1 MVMHSLRT
9 SALYSSDED
18 PRGRRVMDLRDVDA
32 VLLDMDGTL
41 VESDAAVERA
51 WTIWAHEHGVEPAAA
66 IAIAH
71 GSPAQRTVH
80 HLRPDL
86 EATAIE
92 VSAARQLELQY
103 DDLSDVTPTPGAHEL
118 LTLLTQLAIP
128 WAVVTSAD
136 VRLAKARLGAAG
148 IAAPLLVTVE
158 DVTAGKPD
166 PQGYLLAAT
175 TLGISPERCLVV
187 EDAEPG
193 LDAGRA
199 AGARTAALKGLV
211 GDLCLEDLSQLAR
224 LLTDSSRP
232 NNAPLQ

>member
-1 MVMHSLRT
+1 
-9 SALYSSDED
+9 
-18 PRGRRVMDLRDVDA
+18 MDLDLSVVDA

-41 VESDAAVERA
+41 VDSDAAVERA
-51 WTIWAHEHGVEPAAA
+51 WTVWANEYGVEPAAA

-71 GSPAQRTVH
+71 GSPAERTVRR
-80 HLRPDL
+80 LRPELDA
-86 EATAIE
+86 EAIA

-118 LTLLTQLAIP
+118 LAVLARLGIP

-148 IAAPLLVTVE
+148 ITAPLLITFE
-158 DVTAGKPD
+158 DVTAGKPH
-166 PQGYLLAAT
+166 PQGYLLAAEA
-175 TLGISPERCLVV
+175 LGVAPGRCLVV

-199 AGARTAALKGLV
+199 AGAMTAALKDLV
-211 GDLCLEDLSQLAR
+211 GDLCLDDLGQLAH
-224 LLTDSSRP
+224 LL
-232 NNAPLQ
+232 AAIVPLPLEA